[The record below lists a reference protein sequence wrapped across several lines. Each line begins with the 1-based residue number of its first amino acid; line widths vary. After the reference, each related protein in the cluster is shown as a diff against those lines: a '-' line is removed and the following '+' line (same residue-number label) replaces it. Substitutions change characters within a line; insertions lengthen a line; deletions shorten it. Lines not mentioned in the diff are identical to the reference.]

1 MLRVVYCIHSN
12 DKNEEI
18 FGVLVR
24 IAHPGYCV
32 GIGNIAP
39 LQLLLARLCQHTR
52 REKGKIINLKKF
64 CMIIIYTCYLL
75 IAIYLSLLSTTNV
88 FLF

>member
-1 MLRVVYCIHSN
+1 MLCCESSYCIHSN

-24 IAHPGYCV
+24 IAHPPA
-32 GIGNIAP
+32 IALVLKHSVP
-39 LQLLLARLCQHTR
+39 PAVISMIRALAYPQ
-52 REKGKIINLKKF
+52 EKVKIINLKNLLN
-64 CMIIIYTCYLL
+64 ICYLL
-75 IAIYLSLLSTTNV
+75 LLLSTTNV